1 MVVYAEN
8 VFNHKMG
15 YNDVV
20 NLSLNIT
27 MLSVFYAFLGG
38 VVSFVFHY
46 LFDEFDE
53 EWKNKSDWFKI
64 FDISIEVCGL
74 ALIAFWSVF
83 TVNTSAPIFPVRH
96 YLAGFVDTYTSGMFF
111 IYAIFLFMG
120 DLGEKMKHLYDK
132 YLTKPFKKVVPTI
145 GSILDLSLRYETT
158 KTEST

>member
-8 VFNHKMG
+8 VFNHKLG
-15 YNDVV
+15 YNDVM
-20 NLSLNIT
+20 NLSLNIA

-46 LFDEFDE
+46 LFDEFDDT
-53 EWKNKSDWFKI
+53 WKNKSDWFKI
-64 FDISIEVCGL
+64 LDIAIEVCCL

-83 TVNTSAPIFPVRH
+83 TINTSAPIFPVRH

-120 DLGEKMKHLYDK
+120 DLGEKMKHFYDK
-132 YLTKPFKKVVPTI
+132 YLTAPFKKFVPTV
-145 GSILDLSLRYETT
+145 GSIIDLSLRYETA
-158 KTEST
+158 KTESS